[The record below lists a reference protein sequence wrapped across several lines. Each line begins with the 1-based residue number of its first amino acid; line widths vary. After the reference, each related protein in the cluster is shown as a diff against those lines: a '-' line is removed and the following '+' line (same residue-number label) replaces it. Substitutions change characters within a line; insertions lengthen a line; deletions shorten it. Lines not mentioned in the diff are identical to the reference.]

1 LKGPKAVA
9 RLDGR
14 QRSKHAVLARLAL
27 DLGFPDHFQPNLD
40 ALFDVLT
47 TDIEGPIRIEWRLT
61 RRAAAALG
69 PDLEPLRRTIGDAA
83 AERDDLTLVII
94 DERSA

>member
-1 LKGPKAVA
+1 VTAVEGRLA

-14 QRSKHAVLARLAL
+14 QRTKRAVLARLAAE
-27 DLGFPDHFQPNLD
+27 LGFPDHFRPNLD

-61 RRAAAALG
+61 PATAAALG
-69 PDLEPLRRTIGDAA
+69 ADLEPLRRTLADAA
-83 AERDDLTLVII
+83 LARPDLTLELI
-94 DERSA
+94 DG

>member
-1 LKGPKAVA
+1 MTAVEALA

-14 QRSKHAVLARLAL
+14 QRSKQAILAKLAR
-27 DLGFPDHFQPNLD
+27 DLGFPDHFRPNLD

-61 RRAAAALG
+61 ESAAAALAC
-69 PDLEPLRRTIGDAA
+69 DLAPLRRTLEDAA
-83 AERDDLTLVII
+83 AERDDLTVALV
-94 DERSA
+94 DERGR